1 MRQRQRIAVI
11 LQLMEKMWNQGSWC
25 GETHIQK
32 NVFFLQE
39 LFGVPLDYEFV
50 LYKYGPFSFDFSY
63 LIPEMQSGGLV
74 QLVPQSGYGPKIQV
88 TRRGWEYHHLYDHYI
103 DQFQK
108 KTSFIAETLG
118 NMGVGDLERIATG
131 FFVTIGFNHSKDWVK
146 GRGRKLSELKPH
158 IDLSAAI
165 DAINEVDQI
174 IAKAEAINA

>member
-1 MRQRQRIAVI
+1 MRQRQKIAVI
-11 LQLMEKMWNQGSWC
+11 LQLMEKMWDQGSWC

-39 LFGVPLDYEFV
+39 LFDVPFDYEFV
-50 LYKYGPFSFDFSY
+50 LYKYGPFSFNLSY

-88 TRRGWEYHHLYDHYI
+88 TGRGWEYHHLYDHDI

-108 KTSFIAETLG
+108 KTTFIAETLG
-118 NMGVGDLERIATG
+118 NKDVGDLERIATG
-131 FFVTIGFNHSKDWVK
+131 FFVTIGFNRGKDWVME
-146 GRGRKLSELKPH
+146 RGRKLSELKPH
-158 IDLSAAI
+158 IDLSAAVGAI
-165 DAINEVDQI
+165 DEVDQI